1 MNRKYILI
9 LVGLGCV
16 YAMVYTAWYKIH
28 TEHGTPDKNNYE
40 SRIIIENNSTKHI
53 EEGDSLIVEEI
64 SGGTIILVPY
74 DQSNLIDK

>member
-1 MNRKYILI
+1 MDRKSILI
-9 LVGLGCV
+9 AIPIIMGLYV
-16 YAMVYTAWYKIH
+16 VVAMYSMNVK
-28 TEHGTPDKNNYE
+28 HGKSDSNNIE

-74 DQSNLIDK
+74 DQSNLIP